1 MKGKLILVS
10 LSLILIAGFLVY
22 KNSDKELNVNYSAN
36 NILLI
41 PGFGGSLNA
50 LKPLAGELEG
60 AGYKVIYP
68 DLGEMKGDL
77 IKYSEKVGELIKD
90 SGERG
95 ERISIVAYSAG
106 GLVARGALDDSEVE
120 QYIGRVITIGS
131 PHNGSEVARLG
142 SLIGGEICP
151 ISCKQMSPDSY
162 FIRELMIPNDK
173 DRWLSIRSSFDEVV
187 TPSESS
193 ILSEVSNSE
202 ISSICGEEDVTH
214 SKLISNKST
223 ARLVISFLK
232 GEKLSC

>member
-1 MKGKLILVS
+1 MKSKLILVA
-10 LSLILIAGFLVY
+10 LSLILIAGFFVY
-22 KNSDKELNVNYSAN
+22 KNSDTELNVSYSAN

-41 PGFGGSLNA
+41 PGYGGSLGA
-50 LKPLAGELEG
+50 LKPLASELEG
-60 AGYKVIYP
+60 AGYTVIYP

-77 IKYSEKVGELIKD
+77 KKYSDKVGELIKD

-106 GLVARGALDDSEVE
+106 GLVARGALGDSEVE

-151 ISCKQMSPDSY
+151 ISCKQMSPDSD
-162 FIRELMIPNDK
+162 FMRELMRPNDK
-173 DRWLSIRSSFDEVV
+173 ERWLSIRSSFDEVV

-193 ILSEVSNSE
+193 ILSEVSNLE
-202 ISSICGEEDVTH
+202 IGSICGEDGVTH
-214 SKLISNKST
+214 SKLVSNKST

>member
-77 IKYSEKVGELIKD
+77 IKYSDKVGELIKD

-106 GLVARGALDDSEVE
+106 GLVARGALDDSKVE

-142 SLIGGEICP
+142 SFLGGEICP
-151 ISCKQMSPDSY
+151 ISCKQMSPDSD
-162 FIRELMIPNDK
+162 FIRELMRPNDK

-193 ILSEVSNSE
+193 ILSEVSNLE
-202 ISSICGEEDVTH
+202 ISSICGEEGVTH
-214 SKLISNKST
+214 SNLVSNKST

>member
-1 MKGKLILVS
+1 MKSKLILVA
-10 LSLILIAGFLVY
+10 LSLILIAGFFVY
-22 KNSDKELNVNYSAN
+22 KNSDTELNVSYSAN

-60 AGYKVIYP
+60 AGYTVIYP

-77 IKYSEKVGELIKD
+77 QKYSEKVGELIKD

-106 GLVARGALDDSEVE
+106 GLVARGALGDSEVE

-151 ISCKQMSPDSY
+151 ISCKQMSPDSD
-162 FIRELMIPNDK
+162 FMRELMRPNDK
-173 DRWLSIRSSFDEVV
+173 ERWLSIRSSFDEVV

-193 ILSEVSNSE
+193 ILSEVSNLE
-202 ISSICGEEDVTH
+202 IGSICGEDGVTH
-214 SKLISNKST
+214 SKLVSNKST

>member
-1 MKGKLILVS
+1 MKGKLILVP

-50 LKPLAGELEG
+50 LKPLASELEG
-60 AGYKVIYP
+60 AGYTVIYP

-77 IKYSEKVGELIKD
+77 KKYSDKVGELIKD
-90 SGERG
+90 SGEKG

-142 SLIGGEICP
+142 SLLGGGICP
-151 ISCKQMSPDSY
+151 ISCKQISPDSD
-162 FIRELMIPNDK
+162 FIRELMRPNDK
-173 DRWLSIRSSFDEVV
+173 ERWLSIRSSFDEVV

-193 ILSEVSNSE
+193 ILSEVSNLE
-202 ISSICGEEDVTH
+202 ISSICGEEGVTH
-214 SKLISNKST
+214 SKLVNNKST

>member
-50 LKPLAGELEG
+50 LKPLASELEG
-60 AGYKVIYP
+60 AGYTVIYP

-77 IKYSEKVGELIKD
+77 KKYSDKVGELIKD
-90 SGERG
+90 SGEKG

-151 ISCKQMSPDSY
+151 ISCKQMSPDSD
-162 FIRELMIPNDK
+162 FIRELMRPNDK
-173 DRWLSIRSSFDEVV
+173 ERWLSIRSSFDEVV

-193 ILSEVSNSE
+193 ILSEVSNLE
-202 ISSICGEEDVTH
+202 ISSICGEEGVTH
-214 SKLISNKST
+214 SKLISNKNT

>member
-1 MKGKLILVS
+1 MKGKLILAI
-10 LSLILIAGFLVY
+10 LSLLLVAGFFVY
-22 KNSDKELNVNYSAN
+22 KNSDTELNVIYSAN

-41 PGFGGSLNA
+41 PGYGGSLGA
-50 LKPLAGELEG
+50 LKPLASELEG
-60 AGYKVIYP
+60 AGYTVFYP

-77 IKYSEKVGELIKD
+77 KKYSEKVGELIKD

-106 GLVARGALDDSEVE
+106 GLVARGALEDNELA

-151 ISCKQMSPDSY
+151 LSCRQMSPDSDY
-162 FIRELMIPNDK
+162 IRELMRPHDK
-173 DRWLSIRSSFDEVV
+173 ERWLSLRSSFDEVV

-193 ILSEVSNSE
+193 ILSGASNYE
-202 ISSICGEEDVTH
+202 ISSLCGEEGVTH
-214 SKLISNKST
+214 SKLVSNKST
-223 ARLVISFLK
+223 ARIIISFLK
-232 GEKLSC
+232 GVKLSC